1 MKKSVKF
8 ILFVLVVLI
17 VLLWAILS
25 TERKKEEQPEPPAK
39 IEQPE
44 PAAPALPQDPPKGE
58 KILMMTLPAQDT
70 TVVFKLNP
78 GDVVKMSEIRNE
90 NNAVLIWTSERRNFY
105 QIILRDRYSDWVPN
119 VEGGVFKLKNGR
131 KLTVKFEN

>member
-1 MKKSVKF
+1 MKKSVKL

-17 VLLWAILS
+17 VILWAILS

-39 IEQPE
+39 IEQTE
-44 PAAPALPQDPPKGE
+44 PAAPALPQDPKGE

-70 TVVFKLNP
+70 TVVFKLDP

-90 NNAVLIWTSERRNFY
+90 SNAVLIWTSDRRNFY
-105 QIILRDRYSDWVPN
+105 QIILRDKYPSWEPN
-119 VEGGVFKLKNGR
+119 IEGGVFKLKNGK